1 MTPLYLYLLLGSLSI
16 PMLYSVFF
24 IDFVKN
30 WRSFFLSTTIMAAVF
45 LLWDVIF
52 TEKGIWGFE
61 KTYCVGIHI
70 LKMPIEEWFFFFII
84 PFCSLFT
91 HFAFFYKFPSHKLNK
106 QTTLIITF
114 VLILTSLVLLLINYS
129 KAYTL
134 VNYSILLIVLSL
146 GLLCNIQLLQK
157 FYISFLIIVVPFFI
171 INGVL
176 TGAVTEIPVVWY
188 DNVENLGMR
197 LYTIPIEDIG
207 YAFSMLFGNLMLFEK
222 FNKK

>member
-30 WRSFFLSTTIMAAVF
+30 WRAFFLSTTIMAAVF

>member
-1 MTPLYLYLLLGSLSI
+1 MTPLYLYLLLGSLSV
-16 PMLYSVFF
+16 PMIFSIFF

-30 WRSFFLSTTIMAAVF
+30 WRAFFLSTTIIAAVF

-70 LKMPIEEWFFFFII
+70 LKMPIEEWLFFFII

-91 HFAFFYKFPSHKLNK
+91 HFAFFYKFPSQKLNK

-114 VLILTSLVLLLINYS
+114 VLILTCLVLLLVNYS

-188 DNVENLGMR
+188 DNVENLGIR